1 MSAAHNHAPSHEMT
15 PQPVSRDKSNGE
27 LRYHRTTG
35 PHSCSFIAF
44 LVATALF
51 VLPHAQQPPASTSA
65 IVDRVVA
72 RVDPPPQQYRA
83 LRRLEAQ
90 SDKLGGSAWIEA
102 WTDVE
107 PGAGFRYQ
115 IVAEGGSGFVRGK
128 VLRPWL
134 DNEKKMWAAGDP
146 ERAAFTHE
154 NYSFDDRGPTSDGL
168 VRLAVKSRR
177 KDLLLVDGSIFV
189 NPDDGDL
196 VRIEGRLSKTPSF
209 WTRRV
214 EVVRHYQR
222 IQGVR
227 VPVAIES
234 VASVLIAGRS
244 TFTMTYQYET
254 INRVQVGA
262 PRAAPVP
269 TPVPRPAPEG
279 LIARFFFGAR

>member
-1 MSAAHNHAPSHEMT
+1 MT
-15 PQPVSRDKSNGE
+15 PLRVTRDKSRAD
-27 LRYHRTTG
+27 LHYDPTTG
-35 PHSCSFIAF
+35 PQPFSLIAG
-44 LVATALF
+44 LLLTSTLAALPLA
-51 VLPHAQQPPASTSA
+51 VEPPSSSA
-65 IVDRVVA
+65 VIERVVS
-72 RVDPPPQQYRA
+72 RTDPPPHQYRA

-90 SDKLGGSAWIEA
+90 SDKLGNSAWIEA
-102 WTDVE
+102 WTAVE
-107 PGAGFRYQ
+107 PGSGFRYQ

-134 DNEKKMWAAGDP
+134 DNEKRMWAAGDP

-154 NYSFDDRGPTSDGL
+154 NYAFDDRGATPDGL

-177 KDLLLVDGSIFV
+177 KDLLLVDGAIFV

-196 VRIEGRLSKTPSF
+196 VRVEGRLSKTPSF

-222 IQGVR
+222 ILGVR

-244 TFTMTYQYET
+244 TFKMTYQYET
-254 INRVQVGA
+254 INGHPVGSPQPSA
-262 PRAAPVP
+262 PLKVP
-269 TPVPRPAPEG
+269 AN
-279 LIARFFFGAR
+279 